1 MCSVAHRDAYLQ
13 GFLHRD
19 ISPGNI
25 LITEDPRFDGGM
37 FIDWD
42 LCKARN
48 DAEEHAAVRRK
59 SRIVRGVLSSDT
71 NTLRINVTR
80 AS

>member
-1 MCSVAHRDAYLQ
+1 MIRFPGTEMCSVVHRDAYLQ

-37 FIDWD
+37 LIDWD
-42 LCKARN
+42 LYKTGMMQKRVF
-48 DAEEHAAVRRK
+48 VRIP
-59 SRIVRGVLSSDT
+59 SVCVVSFLMI
-71 NTLRINVTR
+71 
-80 AS
+80 